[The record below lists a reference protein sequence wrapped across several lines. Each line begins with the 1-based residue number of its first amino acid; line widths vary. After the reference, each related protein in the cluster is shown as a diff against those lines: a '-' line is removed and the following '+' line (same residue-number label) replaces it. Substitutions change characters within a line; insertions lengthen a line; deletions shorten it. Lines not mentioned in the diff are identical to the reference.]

1 MRSTL
6 LLIITAV
13 IVAAFVAYWST
24 YSVRF
29 TEVAVVTTFGKAGEG
44 SLRDQPG
51 LYPKWPYPVQ
61 SVTKYDTR
69 ARFVQTRG
77 ETQLTADQ
85 RQIIVESFITWRVKN
100 PLVFYQRF
108 SSQGPE
114 SRDHFRA
121 AERTLESLLRSA
133 LAEVSGFE
141 LKQLFDPTPGA
152 SKLAELENR
161 IAQRLARPDPA
172 TGQQLADYGIETV
185 MVGLNRVLLPQETT
199 KQVFDRMK
207 AARETIAATAESQG
221 AALAKTITNEA
232 ESDSARILA
241 FASRRAEEI
250 RVAGDREA
258 AKYIQAYN
266 DSPELA
272 VFLKTMDFMR
282 RGFGKRSTIV
292 VPMTYP
298 GFRFFDPRN
307 VPDDGTI
314 PPFSEPKPAPQ
325 TSTTSAAPPASPARA
340 AEGGAR

>member
-1 MRSTL
+1 MRSTFL
-6 LLIITAV
+6 LVITAV

-29 TEVAVVTTFGKAGEG
+29 TEVAVVTTFGKAGDD
-44 SLRDQPG
+44 SLRPEPG

-61 SVTKYDTR
+61 NVTKYDTR
-69 ARFVQTRG
+69 ARFLQTRG

-114 SRDHFRA
+114 ARDHFRA

-133 LAEVSGFE
+133 MAEVSGFE

-152 SKLAELENR
+152 SKLSELEAR
-161 IAQRLARPDPA
+161 IAQRLAKPDPS
-172 TGQQLADYGIETV
+172 TGRQLSDYGIETV
-185 MVGLNRVLLPQETT
+185 LVGLNRVLLPQETT

-207 AARETIAATAESQG
+207 AARETLAATAQSQG
-221 AALAKTITNEA
+221 EALAKTITNEA
-232 ESDSARILA
+232 ESDSARILS
-241 FASRRAEEI
+241 FATRRAEEI

-258 AKYIQAYN
+258 ARYIEAYN
-266 DSPELA
+266 EEPELA

-282 RGFGKRSTIV
+282 RGFGKRSTLII
-292 VPMTYP
+292 PTTKD
-298 GFRFFDPRN
+298 GFRFFDPAN
-307 VPDDGTI
+307 IPSDGTI
-314 PPFSEPKPAPQ
+314 PPFSEPARPLRQ
-325 TSTTSAAPPASPARA
+325 ASPTKTDATQSGA
-340 AEGGAR
+340 ASR